1 MAAKLQEKPIQ
12 IFNVKQQQK
21 KIRNEWLISKIYCN
35 FYLSIF
41 TLNFFSLIHMRMRTN
56 FLKKEKIRHEE

>member
-1 MAAKLQEKPIQ
+1 MAAKLQEKRIQ

-41 TLNFFSLIHMRMRTN
+41 TLNFFFTN
-56 FLKKEKIRHEE
+56 TYENEDKFFEEREDKT